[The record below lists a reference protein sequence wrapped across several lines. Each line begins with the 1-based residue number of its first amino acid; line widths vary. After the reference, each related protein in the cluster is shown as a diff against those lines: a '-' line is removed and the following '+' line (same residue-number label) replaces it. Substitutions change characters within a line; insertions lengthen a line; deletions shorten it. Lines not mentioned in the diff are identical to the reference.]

1 MRGVRQI
8 VNIGNSLGVTLPPE
22 ILSAYGLGRGTL
34 VELRPTKEGLLIR
47 PAKVVSALSPEGS
60 DLIKRTVKRYRR
72 AFDGLAR
79 EERPASR
86 R

>member
-22 ILSAYGLGRGTL
+22 ILSAYGLCRGAL
-34 VELRPTKEGLLIR
+34 VELRPTEEGLLIR
-47 PAKVVSALSPEGS
+47 PAKIVSALSPEGRN
-60 DLIKRTVKRYRR
+60 LVRRTVKRYRR
-72 AFDGLAR
+72 AFDAPAP